1 MNNLSHKEFL
11 AKSNA
16 LKVNTKDYYV
26 DVEPHPKYTLIR
38 EVMSKYYGLTEG
50 VLIFLKEL
58 NHPRKNDRFI
68 ANEARGYCLNYF
80 HLIRNHAEG
89 PAAAALFADI
99 FADLL
104 QSPEEEVR
112 RDAADNFL
120 LFLQKMIREC
130 GPEHIGRFMPVL
142 NSAFR
147 TIRNLDDDNFFLF
160 VKSYY
165 RLEKTAEDLI
175 SYLPEISPDFTEL
188 NSLLRKYCRR
198 TCSYW
203 LSEADPLPWF
213 EKEVDK
219 IENRDQLADIFS
231 PISHTRIKELEQKL
245 DRIADSPSASLDETQ
260 DLHQLRLLLEL
271 PGYSRIADLYREIP
285 RKLLEA
291 GKDKTRGS
299 RWKVIFLF
307 HIMNISG
314 LSLIHEETLR
324 EINRIMGWLI
334 SHETHLNIEILLTKA
349 FSILNA
355 RTREFPVTSL
365 NCILNMGRGIYKTD
379 ESDLIKLF
387 IDAVLGMGFH
397 APMISGVGNDWQ
409 IQVNPAHIRN
419 IRTWLELIELSPQWS
434 TRLLSGL
441 IIHLSLSGVFIKDT
455 DLFPRDITRL
465 LNCDIRQV
473 YNLVKQLARLFP
485 VYFNEIGAE
494 GELRDIST
502 QIDEISHR
510 KDLLIHFLRKQ
521 IHVESSNRVVA
532 FTEAVLRCWLSGKK
546 EFAMPFV
553 PPNIYEQIEEDGP
566 HMQGVH
572 RVMRW
577 LRDGRGVSIPDDL
590 QEMDS
595 TELKWLL
602 NSLSDAAAEDK
613 QRVELAVRLYR
624 LLHQKYS
631 LILGMK
637 SDAEIQN
644 GLSHIAAES
653 LSCSEKLKQGLAEA
667 DIHRKLPLL
676 LDCLDSLKE
685 VILSDKSYEI
695 QEDIYKKRHFTVD
708 IPSMYGSY
716 HETKFDA
723 LGLTFRIESAV
734 NVCFEEIVE
743 NLDLNLITRETF
755 YQVYDLL
762 KLFDRALKV
771 DGISSAELEMQLE
784 LLRHALKTRGF
795 TFTQYIDIFKGFAQ
809 AVRNIIND
817 YFNNIHENNLRRIL
831 ARIPLRQIQE
841 RYVSPAD
848 TDDREKIRHRVS
860 EIFFRERIAFSL
872 GLRQLDVLLLRILN
886 TLFHQSAML
895 QEDQFRLRLLL
906 NYDPQRAMV
915 SINHAEE
922 KANGIIHL
930 GNKGYNLVR
939 LNHMEF
945 PVPPGFIIT
954 TEIFRCRYVV
964 ENYPPA
970 ERNFKEQI
978 SNHIRLLEKQ
988 TGKRFGDPA
997 NPLLFSVRSGS
1008 SISQPGMMDTFLNVG
1023 MDERIAAGLAQRTGN
1038 GWFAWDNYR
1047 RFVQCYGMAHGLS
1060 RDEFDD
1066 IIFRKKAEKG
1076 IAFKRSFTGEEM
1088 RDVALAYKK
1097 RVKEAGIA
1105 ITEDLFVQLL
1115 QTIQIVLNSWESE
1128 KAGTYRRIMGISDD
1142 WGTAVTVQSMVYG
1155 NLSRESGSGV
1165 VFTHTP
1171 KWSEDTVRLWGDFT
1185 IGNQGEDVVSG
1196 LVNTLPVS
1204 IIQQDNEMR
1213 ETDITLE
1220 SHFPEIFKT
1229 LKKWASELIYNHGWS
1244 PQEIEF
1250 TFEGPKPE
1258 NLWLLQSRNMA
1269 IRGQTKVYTFAP
1281 ESMTPDRVL
1290 LGNGI
1295 GVSGGAMSGRAVFT
1309 LEEIEQW
1316 RKKEPETKLILMRGD
1331 TVPDDIKEI
1340 HAADGLLTARG
1351 GVTSHAAVVAHRLEK
1366 TCVVG
1371 CGNLFC
1377 FEKDG
1382 KGIFENINMI
1392 VHSGDF
1398 ISIDGQKGHIYLGHM
1413 KIKES

>member
-1 MNNLSHKEFL
+1 MTR
-11 AKSNA
+11 SNA
-16 LKVNTKDYYV
+16 LKVNTKDFYV

-68 ANEARGYCLNYF
+68 VNEARGYCLNYF
-80 HLIRNHAEG
+80 HLIRNHSEG
-89 PAAAALFADI
+89 PGAAALFADI

-130 GPEHIGRFMPVL
+130 GAEHITRFMPVL
-142 NSAFR
+142 DGAFC
-147 TIRNLDDDNFFLF
+147 TIRNLEDDIFFLF

-175 SYLPEISPDFTEL
+175 SYVPEISPDFTEL
-188 NSLLRKYCRR
+188 NRLLFKYFRHSY
-198 TCSYW
+198 SYW
-203 LSEADPLPWF
+203 MTEADPLPWF

-219 IENRDQLADIFS
+219 IENPAQLADIFS
-231 PISHTRIKELEQKL
+231 PISHSRMKELAQRLGVIQDGEYL
-245 DRIADSPSASLDETQ
+245 SSETPH
-260 DLHQLRLLLEL
+260 DLHQVRLLLEL
-271 PGYSRIADLYREIP
+271 PGYNRIADLYREIP

-334 SHETHLNIEILLTKA
+334 SHEKHLNIEILLTKA

-355 RTREFPVTSL
+355 RSQDFPATSL
-365 NCILNMGRGIYKTD
+365 NCILNMGRGIYRTD

-387 IDAVLGMGFH
+387 IDAVMDMGFH

-419 IRTWLELIELSPQWS
+419 IRTWLELIELSPKWS

-485 VYFNEIGAE
+485 VYFNDIGAE

-532 FTEAVLRCWLSGKK
+532 FTEAVLRCWVSGKK
-546 EFAMPFV
+546 ESIQAFV

-566 HMQGVH
+566 CIRGVS

-577 LRDGRGVSIPDDL
+577 LRDGKGVSIPDDL
-590 QEMDS
+590 REMDS
-595 TELKWLL
+595 TELRWLL
-602 NSLSDAAAEDK
+602 NSLSDAAPEDK
-613 QRVELAVRLYR
+613 QRVELAARLYR
-624 LLHQKYS
+624 LLHQKYNLVLDMESCGKSGYCLS
-631 LILGMK
+631 LLGTEQC
-637 SDAEIQN
+637 SGPERLDQA
-644 GLSHIAAES
+644 LSEP
-653 LSCSEKLKQGLAEA
+653 
-667 DIHRKLPLL
+667 DPNRKLSLL
-676 LDCLDSLKE
+676 LDCLDTLKE
-685 VILSDKSYEI
+685 VVLSDKSYEI
-695 QEDIYKKRHFTVD
+695 REDIYKKRHFTVD

-734 NVCFEEIVE
+734 NICFEEIVE
-743 NLDLNLITRETF
+743 NLELKLITRETF

-762 KLFDRALKV
+762 KLFDRALKL
-771 DGISSAELEMQLE
+771 DGISSVELGTQLE

-795 TFTQYIDIFKGFAQ
+795 TFTQYMDIFKGFAQ
-809 AVRNIIND
+809 AAKNIIND
-817 YFNNIHENNLRRIL
+817 CFNNVHGNNLSRIL
-831 ARIPLRQIQE
+831 MRIPPGQIQK
-841 RYVSPAD
+841 RYVSQAD
-848 TDDREKIRHRVS
+848 TDDPEKMRYRIS

-872 GLRQLDVLLLRILN
+872 GLRQLDLLLLRILN

-915 SINHAEE
+915 SISHAEE

-939 LNHMEF
+939 LNHMGF

-970 ERNFKEQI
+970 ERNFKDQI
-978 SNHIRLLEKQ
+978 ASHIRLLEKQ
-988 TGKRFGDPA
+988 TGKRFGDPS

-1023 MDERIAAGLAQRTGN
+1023 MDEKIAEGLAQRTGN
-1038 GWFAWDNYR
+1038 AWFAWDNYR
-1047 RFVQCYGMAHGLS
+1047 RFVQCYGMAHGLA
-1060 RDEFDD
+1060 RDEFDA

-1097 RVKEAGIA
+1097 RVQDAGIA

-1171 KWSEDTVRLWGDFT
+1171 RWSEDTVRLWGDFT
-1185 IGNQGEDVVSG
+1185 VGNQGEDVVSG

-1213 ETDITLE
+1213 DTDITLE
-1220 SHFPEIFKT
+1220 SHFPDIFRT
-1229 LKKWASELIYNHGWS
+1229 LKKWASDLIYNHGWS

-1269 IRGQTKVYTFAP
+1269 IRGQTKVYTFDP

-1309 LEEIEQW
+1309 LEEIRQW
-1316 RKKEPETKLILMRGD
+1316 REREPDTKLILVRGD

-1377 FEKDG
+1377 FEKDR
-1382 KGIFENINMI
+1382 KGIFENINMV
-1392 VHSGDF
+1392 VHSGEF